1 MQNRL
6 SRQQID
12 RLHELCDTGMQ
23 YDVVSERLGITIS
36 SISYHRRKIGKARQV
51 KHQKPPSSRAD
62 YMRKLASSMTL
73 QQWLSTTG
81 FSHTTYYYNKKKASS
96 ENQ

>member
-12 RLHELCDTGMQ
+12 RLHELCDAEMI
-23 YDVVSERLGITIS
+23 YDVVSERLGISIS

-51 KHQKPPSSRAD
+51 KHQKPPSKRSVDMA
-62 YMRKLASSMTL
+62 KLAKEVTL
-73 QQWLSTTG
+73 QQWREATG
-81 FSHTTYYYNKKKASS
+81 LSHTAYYYNKKKALSQS
-96 ENQ
+96 E